1 MKKDKETINGID
13 KRHVAQ
19 IIRRNMVTR
28 VGKNGKAYSRKNYKV
43 HRDE

>member
-28 VGKNGKAYSRKNYKV
+28 VGKNGKAYSRKNYKA
-43 HRDE
+43 HHDE

>member
-28 VGKNGKAYSRKNYKV
+28 VGKNGKAYSRKNYKA